1 MPQGGRPEESAESIA
16 SRRDALRQAAGLPGA
31 DLGTLIEAALTEL
44 DAAIDAIGAAAPDGP
59 RQDEQAGDS
68 LPESVRA
75 ERRLLHAVFQQAPA
89 PLFLL
94 EQDGTIRR
102 ANNGAAALLGVPP
115 GYATGKALTAF
126 VDLPFRAALQTQLAA
141 VLRTG
146 KPRTAGCRLLTADGP
161 VDLTLGAAAADLP
174 GDPAVLIITAQP
186 GPARPGMAGA
196 EAQQAA
202 AVDEGTGKAGSAST
216 AKKRAPAKTDT
227 AKADTAKADTAKA
240 AADDA
245 IAAVIKRLDMV
256 TAVTRVLLDNSTFSE
271 AVTLQRSGRLLASEL
286 ADWVI
291 IDVERGGRLLRQF
304 VAGPRGGHWDQLAR
318 LARGIDPDPES
329 MPAQVHAAVKSVL
342 LAHVDDPGGL
352 GRGPDGTPLLMM
364 LGATSVISVPI
375 FDGSTGYGTLTLARQ
390 AAQGPFGVA
399 DLGLAEELGRHLAIA
414 IRVDRVFRQRSQ
426 VAEALQAS
434 LIPAGLPRAPGLE
447 FAAAYVGATQFQ
459 EISGDFYDVFKA
471 RDGWAIAVG
480 DVCGKGQE
488 AAAMTAAARHAIRA
502 LATVHADPGEV
513 LAAANQVLV
522 DEDYQDRFV
531 TASLAF
537 LRQRGR
543 RFQAQ
548 IAGCGH
554 PGPAVVRADGR
565 VEILE
570 ADGMPLGLFPDSVPG
585 RLDVELRQ
593 GDVLFFYTDGVTE
606 ARSADLTFFE
616 DRLSDAL
623 AQFAGRSA
631 ADIVHAVQ
639 ELVTTFS
646 SGEFKDDV
654 TILAVRVS

>member
-1 MPQGGRPEESAESIA
+1 MPQGGRPDESAESIA

-44 DAAIDAIGAAAPDGP
+44 DAAIDAIGTATPGGGS

-102 ANNGAAALLGVPP
+102 ANNSAASLLGVPP

-126 VDLPFRAALQTQLAA
+126 VDLPFRAAMQTQLAA

-146 KPRTAGCRLLTADGP
+146 KSRTAGCRLLTADGP

-174 GDPAVLIITAQP
+174 GDPAVLIVTAQP
-186 GPARPGMAGA
+186 
-196 EAQQAA
+196 
-202 AVDEGTGKAGSAST
+202 VT
-216 AKKRAPAKTDT
+216 AKPGPAKTDT
-227 AKADTAKADTAKA
+227 AKTGTAKTG
-240 AADDA
+240 ADDA

-271 AVTLQRSGRLLASEL
+271 AVTLQRSGRLLAGEL

-329 MPAQVHAAVKSVL
+329 MPAQVHSAVKSVL
-342 LAHVDDPGGL
+342 LAHVDDPAAL

-375 FDGSTGYGTLTLARQ
+375 FDGSTRYGTLTLARQ

-414 IRVDRVFRQRSQ
+414 IRVDRVFRQQSQ

-434 LIPAGLPRAPGLE
+434 LIPAGLPRVPGLE
-447 FAAAYVGATQFQ
+447 FAAAYIGATQFQ

-488 AAAMTAAARHAIRA
+488 AAAMTAAARHAVRA
-502 LATVHADPGEV
+502 LATVYEDPDEV
-513 LAAANQVLV
+513 LTAANRVLV
-522 DEDYQDRFV
+522 DEDFEDRFV

-543 RFQAQ
+543 RVQVR
-548 IAGCGH
+548 IGGCGH

-570 ADGMPLGLFPDSVPG
+570 PDGMPLGLFPDAVPG
-585 RLDVELRQ
+585 RLDVELHK

-606 ARSADLTFFE
+606 ARSADLTFFD

-623 AQFAGRSA
+623 AAFAGRSA

-639 ELVTTFS
+639 ELLTAFS

-654 TILAVRVS
+654 TMLAVRVA